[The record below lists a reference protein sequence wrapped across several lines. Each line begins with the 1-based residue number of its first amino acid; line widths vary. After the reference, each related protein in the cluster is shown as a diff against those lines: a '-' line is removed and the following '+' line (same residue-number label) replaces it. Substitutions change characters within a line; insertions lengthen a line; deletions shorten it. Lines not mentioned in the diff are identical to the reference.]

1 MKKLIILAVAAI
13 LTMTA
18 CTKES
23 NPTLEQTAWQ
33 YSTEISNTKYSVG
46 LVLSSSTHGY
56 ATIYESPKNS
66 SSASIYQ
73 VYDVKYTFDGE
84 ESGTISFRKEFSE
97 GTNTSQFNPD
107 EYTDTITTSF
117 YTYAGNNK
125 MLIHDT
131 PNKILRNIELTAYNP
146 YSLTNQ

>member
-1 MKKLIILAVAAI
+1 MKKSIILAAAAI

-23 NPTLEQTAWQ
+23 NPTLEQTTWQ
-33 YSTEISNTKYSVG
+33 YSAEIYNTQYSFY
-46 LVLSSSTHGY
+46 LVLSSPTHGY

-84 ESGTISFRKEFSE
+84 ESGTISFRKEFIE
-97 GTNTSQFNPD
+97 GTNTSQFNLD
-107 EYTDTITTSF
+107 DYTDTITTSF